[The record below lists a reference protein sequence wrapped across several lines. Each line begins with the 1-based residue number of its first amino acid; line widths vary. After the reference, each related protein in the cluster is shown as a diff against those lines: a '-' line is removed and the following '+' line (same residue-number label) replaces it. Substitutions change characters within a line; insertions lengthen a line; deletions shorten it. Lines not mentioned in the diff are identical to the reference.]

1 MCQKIEE
8 YVSMDY
14 VGLKEL
20 IMDAQEID
28 KYKFDPIE
36 TINEV
41 YITKTEKEILTL
53 LGKGLSR
60 ADVCEVLGMSR
71 NTFRWHYHNLKKKHE
86 ES

>member
-1 MCQKIEE
+1 MRLTER
-8 YVSMDY
+8 
-14 VGLKEL
+14 
-20 IMDAQEID
+20 
-28 KYKFDPIE
+28 
-36 TINEV
+36 
-41 YITKTEKEILTL
+41 EKEILTL